1 MWHSQV
7 SVPSSRSPSRFGA
20 HTVVEG
26 AEANVP
32 EGGFLCLP
40 RSNWQGLKQAARN
53 QMIPL
58 IDERE
63 VRVIGFR
70 LGMSTGSL
78 QEGMRRR

>member
-32 EGGFLCLP
+32 EGGFCVFLV
-40 RSNWQGLKQAARN
+40 A
-53 QMIPL
+53 
-58 IDERE
+58 
-63 VRVIGFR
+63 
-70 LGMSTGSL
+70 TGR
-78 QEGMRRR
+78 G